1 MLLTGA
7 TARPSLFYVTNL
19 NQGITCKDAESSS
32 NLLHDLACVGPVF
45 LDVLFTPFQHLPD
58 LGEECHT
65 DSVALAVG
73 GAANVAR
80 AAAAL
85 GMAVTLAT
93 ELGEGDISRL
103 VRPML
108 EADGVG
114 LGASVTRA
122 GWDVPCTAAI
132 PHEGDRMFYTG
143 GLPST
148 PLATTEQVL
157 AEQARHLTV
166 SLEREDMPLLAGERA
181 RDTRIWA
188 DVGHDDSGAWDPM
201 ILRHLEHCY
210 AFCPNDEEATRY
222 TRTDSAL
229 DAARVLAEKVEL
241 VVVSRGR
248 EGLVAID
255 SGRGEVLER
264 RGFIVEHA
272 NATGAGDTL
281 VAALV
286 TAFAAGRGLGDALD
300 FAQLVAAAR
309 VAGAAA
315 HGMPPGREA
324 LSAFASRYGKRET
337 ELVEETLDALASG

>member
-1 MLLTGA
+1 M
-7 TARPSLFYVTNL
+7 NL
-19 NQGITCKDAESSS
+19 NQGLTCSDVAPSSG
-32 NLLHDLACVGPVF
+32 LVHDLACVGPVF
-45 LDVLFTPFQHLPD
+45 LDVLFTPFQQLPE

-65 DSVALAVG
+65 ESVALAVG

-85 GMAVTLAT
+85 GMGVTLAT
-93 ELGEGDISRL
+93 EFGEGAITKL

-108 EADGVG
+108 EAEGVG
-114 LGASVTRA
+114 LGASVTRE

-143 GLPST
+143 GLPSA

-181 RDTRIWA
+181 RGTRIWA
-188 DVGHDDSGAWDPM
+188 DVGHDDSGAWDPA

-229 DAARVLAEKVEL
+229 EAARVLAERVEL

-255 SGRGEVLER
+255 SGRGKVLER
-264 RGFIVEHA
+264 PGFTVERA

-286 TAFAAGRGLGDALD
+286 TAVAAGRELGEALD

-324 LSAFASRYGKRET
+324 LIAFASHYGRREK
-337 ELVEETLDALASG
+337 ELVEETLDQLSSR

>member
-1 MLLTGA
+1 M
-7 TARPSLFYVTNL
+7 TNL
-19 NQGITCKDAESSS
+19 NQDLACNDAAPTTLS
-32 NLLHDLACVGPVF
+32 LRDLACVGPVF
-45 LDVLFTPFQHLPD
+45 LDVLFTPFTQLPE

-65 DSVALAVG
+65 QSVALAVG

-85 GMAVTLAT
+85 DMDVTLGT
-93 ELGEGDISRL
+93 ELGEGPISRL
-103 VRPML
+103 VEPML

-114 LGASVTRA
+114 LGASVRRA

-132 PHEGDRMFYTG
+132 PYEGDRMFYTG
-143 GLPST
+143 GLPSA
-148 PLATTEQVL
+148 PLATTEHVL
-157 AEQARHLTV
+157 AEQAQHLTV
-166 SLEREDMPLLAGERA
+166 SLERDTMPLLAGERE
-181 RDTRIWA
+181 RGTRIWA
-188 DVGHDDSGAWDPM
+188 DVGHDDSGAWDPA

-210 AFCPNDEEATRY
+210 AFCPNDEEAKRY

-229 DAARVLAEKVEL
+229 EAARALADRVEL

-248 EGLVAID
+248 KGLVAID
-255 SGRGEVLER
+255 AGRGQVLER
-264 RGFIVEHA
+264 PGFVVERA

-286 TAFAAGRGLGDALD
+286 TAVVAGHELGEALD

-324 LSAFASRYGKRET
+324 LSAFAGTYGAREK
-337 ELVEETLDALASG
+337 ELVEETLDQLASR

>member
-1 MLLTGA
+1 MM
-7 TARPSLFYVTNL
+7 NL
-19 NQGITCKDAESSS
+19 NQGPTCTDAATSTISPR
-32 NLLHDLACVGPVF
+32 DLACVGPVF
-45 LDVLFTPFQHLPD
+45 LDVLFTPFAQLPR

-65 DSVALAVG
+65 ESVALAVG

-85 GMAVTLAT
+85 GIDVTLAT
-93 ELGEGDISRL
+93 ELGDGPITQL
-103 VRPML
+103 VKPML

-114 LGASVTRA
+114 LGASVTLE

-143 GLPST
+143 GLPSA
-148 PLATTEQVL
+148 PLATTKRVL
-157 AEQARHLTV
+157 SEQARHLTV
-166 SLEREDMPLLAGERA
+166 SLEREDMPLLAGERE
-181 RDTRIWA
+181 RGTRIWA
-188 DVGHDDSGAWDPM
+188 DVGHDDSGAWDPA

-222 TRTDSAL
+222 TRTNGAL
-229 DAARVLAEKVEL
+229 DAARVLAERVEL

-264 RGFIVEHA
+264 PGFIVERA

-286 TAFAAGRGLGDALD
+286 TAIAAGRALGDALD

-315 HGMPPGREA
+315 QGMPPGREA
-324 LSAFASRYGKRET
+324 LSAFASQYGEKEQ
-337 ELVEETLDALASG
+337 ELVEETLDQLSSR